1 MSESGRDGE
10 MYLKNNLNEV
20 MMSVWIAALLVIY
33 FLVLWGVSY
42 WTSKG
47 ADNQSFFRANQS
59 APWYIVAFGM
69 IGTSLSGVTFI
80 SVPGTVGVVGWSYFQ
95 VVLGFFIGYFVVAY
109 VLLPLYY
116 RLNLTSIYRYLE
128 YRLGFEAYQ
137 WGAGFFI
144 LSRTL
149 GATVR
154 LFLVINVLQL
164 FVFDAL
170 NIPFAATSCIVLFMI
185 LVYTFKGGVKTIVW
199 TDTLQTT
206 FMLLALVVCVLTL
219 KSLMNNDWSHL
230 ISDMKDG
237 GMFNLWNT
245 DFLHKKF
252 FLKQILGGA
261 FITITMTGMDQEMM
275 QKNISVRSLKEAQK
289 NMIWFASILVL
300 VNALF
305 LFLGGLLSL
314 YAAKHQLTIVPDN
327 LFPEIV
333 MNQFPQWVSIIFIL
347 GLISALFPSVDGA
360 ITALTSSFCIDI
372 IGFQRK
378 ELGGE
383 EAKMKIRK
391 MVHLSFALVFLIL
404 VFVFRAINEK
414 SIIDLLFD
422 IAGYTYGPL
431 LGLFAFGILTRFCIH
446 AKYVV
451 YVLLAAPILSFV
463 LDKFSSDVLGG
474 YKFGFELLIVNG
486 ALTFLGLWLIRS
498 KERFVE
504 NH

>member
-1 MSESGRDGE
+1 VF
-10 MYLKNNLNEV
+10 LNNNLNDED
-20 MMSVWIAALLVIY
+20 MSFWISILLVVY

-59 APWYIVAFGM
+59 APWYVVAFGM

-170 NIPFAATSCIVLFMI
+170 NIPFAVTSCIVLLMI

-206 FMLLALVVCVLTL
+206 FMLLALVVCVFTL
-219 KSLMNNDWSHL
+219 KSLMNNDWSTL
-230 ISDMKDG
+230 IGDMKDG

-252 FLKQILGGA
+252 FLKQVLGGA

-275 QKNISVRSLKEAQK
+275 QKNISVRSLRDAQK

-314 YAAKHQLTIVPDN
+314 YAAQHHLTLAPDN

-333 MNQFPQWVSIIFIL
+333 MGQFPQWVSIVFIL

-383 EAKMKIRK
+383 EAKMRIRK
-391 MVHLSFALVFLIL
+391 VVHLTFAVVFLIL

-431 LGLFAFGILTRFCIH
+431 LGLFAFGILTKYQIHSRF
-446 AKYVV
+446 VV
-451 YVLLAAPILSFV
+451 WVLLTAPIVSFI
-463 LDKFSSDVLGG
+463 LDKYATDMLGG

-486 ALTFLGLWLIRS
+486 ALTFLGLWMIRT

-504 NH
+504 SR